1 MRKIS
6 IVLALLALL
15 AMAVMPAAAQDEDPG
30 TIADIVVA
38 SATGETPEFAT
49 LLTAVQAA
57 DPAVL
62 EALSDP
68 EAEFTVFA
76 PTDAAFAA
84 LAEELGEEAFGEIL
98 ADTEALTGILL
109 FHVVEGAAFST
120 DVVSFLEEGDFSVE
134 SLNGQY
140 IDIAGNVE
148 DGITVDG
155 ANLVL
160 EMVDIEASNG
170 VIHVIDA
177 VLVPP
182 ITLPEV
188 EPGFVEGDI
197 TSAGSSTVGP
207 LTQRIADN
215 FIEAGYAAS
224 YTNAIIGSGA
234 GFERF
239 CEAGETDFS
248 NASRAI
254 REGEIESCR
263 EIGREPIEIRVGTDA
278 IAVAI
283 NPANDFATD
292 VTLEELALLF
302 STAESWSDV
311 RSEWPDETIIRYF
324 PGTDSGT
331 FDFFVEEV
339 FEEDES
345 PLLNASNGNPNEND
359 DVLVAGVQDN
369 PFAVGFFGFAFFTQN
384 EDTLNA
390 LALDGV
396 SPNQASVDAGTYPL
410 ARPLFVYADAGIIE
424 EKPQVGQFLSYYLS
438 NVNNVIGEVGY
449 FPANPFALNI
459 AKLEILA
466 LTDGMMGGM

>member
-1 MRKIS
+1 MKVRVF
-6 IVLALLALL
+6 VLAMIMALL
-15 AMAVMPAAAQDEDPG
+15 TSVMAVSAQDES

-38 SATGETPEFAT
+38 QAGEGEFT
-49 LLTAVQAA
+49 ILLAAAQAA

-62 EALSDP
+62 DALSG
-68 EAEFTVFA
+68 EGELTVFA
-76 PTDAAFAA
+76 PTDAAFAELPEFVLEYL
-84 LAEELGEEAFGEIL
+84 LANPDL
-98 ADTEALTGILL
+98 LTQVLL
-109 FHVVEGAAFST
+109 YHVVDGTVMSE
-120 DVVSFLEEGDFSVE
+120 DVVGLLEENE
-134 SLNGQY
+134 GQFTVASMDMGNELTVAATDMGVS
-140 IDIAGNVE
+140 IDQ
-148 DGITVDG
+148 
-155 ANLVL
+155 ANLNM
-160 EMVDIEASNG
+160 EMLDITASNG
-170 VIHVIDA
+170 VIHVIDS

-182 ITLPEV
+182 ITLPTV
-188 EPGFVEGDI
+188 DPATVEGDMV
-197 TSAGSSTVGP
+197 SAGSSTVGP
-207 LTQRIADN
+207 LTQAIADD
-215 FIEAGYAAS
+215 FVEAGYPGD
-224 YTNAIIGSGA
+224 YTNAITGSGA

-254 REGEIESCR
+254 RDSEIEACNS
-263 EIGREPIEIRVGTDA
+263 IGLDPIEIRVGTDA
-278 IAVAI
+278 IAVVVNAE
-283 NPANDFATD
+283 NDFATD
-292 VTLEELALLF
+292 VTAEELALIF
-302 STAESWSDV
+302 STATTWSDV
-311 RSEWPDETIIRYF
+311 RSDWPAEEIIRYF

-339 FEEDES
+339 FEEDEA
-345 PLLNASNGNPNEND
+345 PLLGASNGNPNEND